1 MRFKSICNIMDKNGL
16 FSGIS
21 RNVVLLGLVS
31 LFTDMSS
38 QMVFPL
44 LPLYLTGVLGAGVY
58 VVGIVEGAAQASASL
73 FKLVSGYWSD
83 RLGRRKVF
91 ILVGYTLCAV
101 TKPLLAFA
109 NVWTTVLVVRVV
121 ERIGKGVRTAP
132 RDAIVAES
140 TDQQY
145 RGRAY
150 GFHRSMDGVGS
161 MAGAMLAY
169 LLLLSLDYRDIFLLA
184 LIPGIL
190 AVFFIIFVR
199 EEDHPVMER
208 TSSMTGS
215 FRDLPSGLRLFIL
228 VASVFALGHFG
239 YAFLLLKAVDVGLPD
254 QGALLMYV
262 IFYLVY
268 TLCTVPAGVVSDKVG
283 RRPVLMT
290 GYLLFALVAG
300 VSMVVTSATGVLG
313 VFILYGVFFALIDG
327 SQRAF
332 VVDLAPPHLKA
343 TALGAFHAAVGLVAL
358 PGGMIAG
365 MLWDAFGP
373 GMTFAYGSV
382 LAVAALLMFMFVKD

>member
-1 MRFKSICNIMDKNGL
+1 MGKNDL

-21 RNVVLLGLVS
+21 RNVVLLGMVS

-44 LPLYLTGVLGAGVY
+44 LPLYLTCVLGAGAY
-58 VVGIVEGAAQASASL
+58 VVGIVEGAAQASASM

-91 ILVGYTLCAV
+91 VIVGYTLSAV

-121 ERIGKGVRTAP
+121 ERVGKGVRTAP

-140 TDQQY
+140 TDQRY

-150 GFHRSMDGVGS
+150 GFHRSMDGFGS
-161 MAGAMLAY
+161 IIGALLAY
-169 LLLLSLDYRDIFLLA
+169 ILLQSLDYRDIFLLA
-184 LIPGIL
+184 LIPGML
-190 AVFFIIFVR
+190 AVFFLLFVR
-199 EEDHPVMER
+199 EEDQPVVER
-208 TSSMTGS
+208 TSSIAGS
-215 FRDLPSGLRLFIL
+215 FKDLPPGLHLFIL
-228 VASVFALGHFG
+228 VASVFSMGHFG

-262 IFYLVY
+262 IFYMVY
-268 TLCTVPAGVVSDKVG
+268 TLCTVPAGIVSDRIG
-283 RRPVLMT
+283 RRPILMT

-300 VSMVVTSATGVLG
+300 LSVLVSSPTGVLG
-313 VFILYGVFFALIDG
+313 VFVLYGVFFALIDG

-343 TALGAFHAAVGLVAL
+343 TALGAFHASIGLVAL

-365 MLWDAFGP
+365 MLWDTFGP
-373 GMTFAYGSV
+373 GMTFMYGSV
-382 LAVAALLMFMFVKD
+382 LAVAALLMFTFVKD

>member
-1 MRFKSICNIMDKNGL
+1 MDKNGL

-21 RNVVLLGLVS
+21 RNVVLLGMVS

-44 LPLYLTGVLGAGVY
+44 LPLYLTGVLGAGAY

-73 FKLVSGYWSD
+73 FKFVSGYWSD

-91 ILVGYTLCAV
+91 VLAGYTLCAV

-121 ERIGKGVRTAP
+121 ERVGKGVRTAP
-132 RDAIVAES
+132 RDCIVAES
-140 TDQQY
+140 TDQRY

-161 MAGAMLAY
+161 MAGAMIAY
-169 LLLLSLDYRDIFLLA
+169 LLLQSLDYRDIFLLA
-184 LIPGIL
+184 MIPGIL
-190 AVFFIIFVR
+190 AVCFIIFVR
-199 EEDHPVMER
+199 EEAQPVVER

-215 FRDLPSGLRLFIL
+215 FRDLPSGLRRFIL

-239 YAFLLLKAVDVGLPD
+239 YAFLLLKAVDVGMPD

-290 GYLLFALVAG
+290 GYLLFALLAG

-373 GMTFAYGSV
+373 EMTFAYGSV
-382 LAVAALLMFMFVKD
+382 LAVAALLMFTFVKD

>member
-1 MRFKSICNIMDKNGL
+1 MGKNDL

-21 RNVVLLGLVS
+21 RNVVLLGMVS

-44 LPLYLTGVLGAGVY
+44 LPLYLTCVLGAGAY
-58 VVGIVEGAAQASASL
+58 VVGIVEGAAQASASM

-91 ILVGYTLCAV
+91 VIVGYTLSAV

-109 NVWTTVLVVRVV
+109 NVWTTVLFVRVV
-121 ERIGKGVRTAP
+121 ERVGKGVRTAP

-140 TDQQY
+140 TDQRY

-150 GFHRSMDGVGS
+150 GFHRSMDGFGS
-161 MAGAMLAY
+161 IIGALLAY
-169 LLLLSLDYRDIFLLA
+169 ILLQSLDYRDIFLLA
-184 LIPGIL
+184 LIPGML
-190 AVFFIIFVR
+190 AVFFLLFVR
-199 EEDHPVMER
+199 EEDQPVVER
-208 TSSMTGS
+208 TSSMAGS
-215 FRDLPSGLRLFIL
+215 FRDLPPGLHLFIL
-228 VASVFALGHFG
+228 VASVFSMGHFG

-262 IFYLVY
+262 IFYMVY
-268 TLCTVPAGVVSDKVG
+268 TLCTVPAGIVSDRIG
-283 RRPVLMT
+283 RRPILMT

-300 VSMVVTSATGVLG
+300 LSVMVSSPTGVLG
-313 VFILYGVFFALIDG
+313 VFVLYGVFFALIDG

-343 TALGAFHAAVGLVAL
+343 TALGAFHASIGLVAL

-365 MLWDAFGP
+365 MLWDTFGP
-373 GMTFAYGSV
+373 GMTFMYGSV
-382 LAVAALLMFMFVKD
+382 LAVAALLMFTFVKD

>member
-1 MRFKSICNIMDKNGL
+1 M
-16 FSGIS
+16 
-21 RNVVLLGLVS
+21 VS

-44 LPLYLTGVLGAGVY
+44 LPLYLTCVLGAGAY
-58 VVGIVEGAAQASASL
+58 VVGIVEGAAQASASM

-91 ILVGYTLCAV
+91 VIVGYTLSAL

-121 ERIGKGVRTAP
+121 ERVGKGVRTAP

-140 TDQQY
+140 TDQRY

-150 GFHRSMDGVGS
+150 GFHRSMDGFGS
-161 MAGAMLAY
+161 IIGALLAY
-169 LLLLSLDYRDIFLLA
+169 MLLQSLDYRDIFLLA
-184 LIPGIL
+184 LIPGML
-190 AVFFIIFVR
+190 AVFFLLFVR
-199 EEDHPVMER
+199 EEDQPVVER
-208 TSSMTGS
+208 TSSMAGS
-215 FRDLPSGLRLFIL
+215 FRDLPPGLHLFIL
-228 VASVFALGHFG
+228 VASVFSMGHFG

-262 IFYLVY
+262 IFYVVY
-268 TLCTVPAGVVSDKVG
+268 TLCTIPAGIVSDRVG
-283 RRPVLMT
+283 RRPILMT

-300 VSMVVTSATGVLG
+300 LSVLVSSPIGVLG
-313 VFILYGVFFALIDG
+313 VFVLYGVFFALIDG

-343 TALGAFHAAVGLVAL
+343 TALGAFHASIGLVAL

-365 MLWDAFGP
+365 MLWDTFGP
-373 GMTFAYGSV
+373 GMTFMYGSV
-382 LAVAALLMFMFVKD
+382 LAVAALLMFTFVKD

>member
-1 MRFKSICNIMDKNGL
+1 MGKNDL

-21 RNVVLLGLVS
+21 RNVVLLGMVS

-44 LPLYLTGVLGAGVY
+44 LPLYLTCVLGAGAY
-58 VVGIVEGAAQASASL
+58 VVGIVEGAAQASASM

-91 ILVGYTLCAV
+91 VIVGYTLSAV

-121 ERIGKGVRTAP
+121 ERVGKGVRTAP

-140 TDQQY
+140 TDQRY

-150 GFHRSMDGVGS
+150 GFHRSMDGFGS
-161 MAGAMLAY
+161 IIGALLAY
-169 LLLLSLDYRDIFLLA
+169 ILLQSLDYRDIFLLA
-184 LIPGIL
+184 LIPGML
-190 AVFFIIFVR
+190 AVFFLLFVR
-199 EEDHPVMER
+199 EEDQPVVER
-208 TSSMTGS
+208 TSSMAGS
-215 FRDLPSGLRLFIL
+215 FRDLPPGLHLFIL
-228 VASVFALGHFG
+228 VASVFSMGHFG

-262 IFYLVY
+262 IFYMVY
-268 TLCTVPAGVVSDKVG
+268 TLCTVPAGIVSDRVG
-283 RRPVLMT
+283 RRPILMT

-300 VSMVVTSATGVLG
+300 LSVMVSSPTGVLG
-313 VFILYGVFFALIDG
+313 VFVLYGVFFALIDG

-343 TALGAFHAAVGLVAL
+343 TALGVFHASIGLVAL

-365 MLWDAFGP
+365 MLWDTFGP
-373 GMTFAYGSV
+373 GMTFMYGSV
-382 LAVAALLMFMFVKD
+382 LAMAALFMFTFVKD